1 MKRPL
6 LPFCLLLAVV
16 PAFAQST
23 FQSFTPDREAGA
35 PTYVNAEV
43 VRVDRPAGTVTLRS
57 ESGDVVV
64 TADAHAVAGLAG
76 VRTGDKVLAAY
87 QTMVDQ
93 TGRERRVVTFARP
106 ASPTSGQP
114 GPTMTA
120 TTGAPSGSAV
130 RVISTDRANR
140 TITVTD
146 ASGVPT
152 VLPVSSRAVRS
163 LGALNPGDVVGLN
176 FTGGGVVTAS
186 ALPSVSAIQALPGG
200 TVGSFV
206 LPPFNGQLVGFDA
219 TASTVTVRGANG
231 RDRTFPVSGAALSGL
246 GGLRPGDNLSL
257 GFQVTQQANRAGVRA
272 AANTSTTTGV
282 GPTGLSGAVGSGVL
296 SVGTVQASNP
306 GVGQQGFGVPSFTN
320 ANLQATGFR
329 GTASGA
335 VDVNR
340 GATGTSQAIG
350 GTGANAATGF
360 NAAGGTGAGS
370 GASNVGTGTFSNMG
384 AGLPFAGGVAVPS
397 LGATSPF
404 AGNVPSISAPGPVM
418 TAVLPPA
425 TAKAPLGDS
434 DVGAMRAYGERDFD
448 AAVMVLAIVANDI
461 DAHWFRFKMS
471 CLGGFVPD
479 VSPNREWFLLLDDRV
494 RTPNDDQCRASY
506 AQLMGMATGWDAQMN
521 IALDAA
527 RRADVL
533 PGRVRETLERHRL
546 GR

>member
-1 MKRPL
+1 MKKPL
-6 LPFCLLLAVV
+6 LPFYLILAAV

-23 FQSFTPDREAGA
+23 FQSFPPDGEAGA

-43 VRVDRPAGTVTLRS
+43 VRVDRTAGSVTLRS

-64 TADAHAVAGLAG
+64 TADARAVAGLAG

-87 QTMVDQ
+87 QAMVDE

-114 GPTMTA
+114 GPSLATA
-120 TTGAPSGSAV
+120 GTLSASAV

-146 ASGVPT
+146 TSGTPT
-152 VLPVSSRAVRS
+152 VLPVSTRAVRS
-163 LGALNPGDVVGLN
+163 LGALNPGDVVGLD
-176 FTGGGVVTAS
+176 FTGGGVVTAN
-186 ALPSVSAIQALPGG
+186 ALPSVSAIQTLPGG

-219 TASTVTVRGANG
+219 TANTVTVRAATG

-246 GGLRPGDNLSL
+246 SGLRPGDHLSL
-257 GFQVTQQANRAGVRA
+257 GFQVTQEANRARVRA
-272 AANTSTTTGV
+272 AGSTSTTTGISQA
-282 GPTGLSGAVGSGVL
+282 GLSGAVRPGVL
-296 SVGTVQASNP
+296 SVGTVQAFNP
-306 GVGQQGFGVPSFTN
+306 GQSFGVPSFAN
-320 ANLQATGFR
+320 ANLQATGFP
-329 GTASGA
+329 GTASGG
-335 VDVNR
+335 VDANR
-340 GATGTSQAIG
+340 GVTGTSPAMG
-350 GTGANAATGF
+350 GTGA
-360 NAAGGTGAGS
+360 
-370 GASNVGTGTFSNMG
+370 GTFSNMG
-384 AGLPFAGGVAVPS
+384 GGLPFVGGVAVPS
-397 LGATSPF
+397 VGPTSPF

-425 TAKAPLGDS
+425 TAKAPLGDA

-448 AAVMVLAIVANDI
+448 AAVMVLAVVANDI
-461 DAHWFRFKMS
+461 DANWFRFKMA

-479 VSPNREWFLLLDDRV
+479 VSPNREWFLLLEDRV

-533 PGRVRETLERHRL
+533 PGRVRETLARHRL

>member
-1 MKRPL
+1 L
-6 LPFCLLLAVV
+6 ILAAV

-43 VRVDRPAGTVTLRS
+43 VRVDRTAGSVTLRS

-87 QTMVDQ
+87 QVMVDE
-93 TGRERRVVTFARP
+93 TGRERRVVTFARS

-114 GPTMTA
+114 GPSLAAAGTLSA
-120 TTGAPSGSAV
+120 SAV

-146 ASGVPT
+146 MSGTPT
-152 VLPVSSRAVRS
+152 VLPVSTRAVRS
-163 LGALNPGDVVGLN
+163 LGALNPGDVVGLD
-176 FTGGGVVTAS
+176 FTGGGVVTAN
-186 ALPSVSAIQALPGG
+186 ALPSVSAIQTLPGG

-219 TASTVTVRGANG
+219 TANTVTVRGATG

-246 GGLRPGDNLSL
+246 SGLRPGDNLSL
-257 GFQVTQQANRAGVRA
+257 GFQVTQEANRARVRA
-272 AANTSTTTGV
+272 AGSTSTTTGISQA
-282 GPTGLSGAVGSGVL
+282 GLSGAVGPGVL
-296 SVGTVQASNP
+296 SVGTVQAFNP
-306 GVGQQGFGVPSFTN
+306 AQNLGVPSFTN

-329 GTASGA
+329 GTASGG

-340 GATGTSQAIG
+340 GVTGTSPAVG
-350 GTGANAATGF
+350 GTGAF
-360 NAAGGTGAGS
+360 AAGGFGATG
-370 GASNVGTGTFSNMG
+370 GAGTFSNMG
-384 AGLPFAGGVAVPS
+384 GGLPFAGGVAVPS
-397 LGATSPF
+397 VGPTSPF
-404 AGNVPSISAPGPVM
+404 SGNVPSISAPGPVM

-425 TAKAPLGDS
+425 TAKAPLGDA

-448 AAVMVLAIVANDI
+448 AAVMVLAVVANDI
-461 DAHWFRFKMS
+461 DAHWFRFKMA

-479 VSPNREWFLLLDDRV
+479 VSPNREWFLLLEDRV

-533 PGRVRETLERHRL
+533 PGRVRETLARHRL